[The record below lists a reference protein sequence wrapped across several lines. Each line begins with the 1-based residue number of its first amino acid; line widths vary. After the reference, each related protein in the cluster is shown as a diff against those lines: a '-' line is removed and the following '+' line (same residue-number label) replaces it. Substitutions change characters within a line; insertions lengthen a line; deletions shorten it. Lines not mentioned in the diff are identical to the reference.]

1 RARGR
6 RPDRPPAP
14 TDLLSHF
21 LLAVVRFQL
30 RPTAGRAQQSLAQL
44 LGVGARHAH
53 REARP
58 LFVLGLELHVT
69 AFEDPTNGPRI
80 VVVDGEAEP
89 FVRALFDGSG
99 VVERELHRP
108 TVGAREPAD
117 AEVRPAV
124 VARDDRRDVLDFLAF
139 HDRQRGFAGR
149 PAGLAV
155 VARVLP

>member
-1 RARGR
+1 SGSASTFSNCSSRCSTRPRSTPSSATRARGR

-80 VVVDGEAEP
+80 VVV
-89 FVRALFDGSG
+89 
-99 VVERELHRP
+99 
-108 TVGAREPAD
+108 
-117 AEVRPAV
+117 
-124 VARDDRRDVLDFLAF
+124 
-139 HDRQRGFAGR
+139 
-149 PAGLAV
+149 
-155 VARVLP
+155 